1 MADTPDKANGAAEE
15 AKPSSPTPIFGAAS
29 TFGAGTGFA
38 GFTGVKAEATP
49 AAEEGEEGGEDAAA
63 EEECKAEFKPL
74 VQLEEVEVKSG
85 EEEEAA
91 LFDAKC
97 KLYRFD
103 NESSEWKER
112 GVGQAR
118 LLQHKEN
125 QRIRFLMRQEKTL
138 KIRANHIVM
147 PGTKVQEHGGSDKA
161 MVWSC
166 VDFADEEQRVEMFCI
181 RFANAE
187 RAQQFKESYES
198 AGSKN
203 EPLLKEATTVG
214 ESEADKA
221 ADELAGEVEKK
232 AIVED
237 KAE

>member
-1 MADTPDKANGAAEE
+1 MTDKPENGAAEE

-29 TFGAGTGFA
+29 TFGAGSGFA
-38 GFTGVKAEATP
+38 GFTGVKAESATA
-49 AAEEGEEGGEDAAA
+49 AAEEGDEGGDEGA
-63 EEECKAEFKPL
+63 EEECKAEFKPI

-85 EEEEAA
+85 EEEETA
-91 LFDAKC
+91 LFDSKS

-103 NESSEWKER
+103 NENNEWKER
-112 GVGQAR
+112 GVGQAKV
-118 LLQHKEN
+118 LEHKEN
-125 QRIRFLMRQEKTL
+125 KRIRFLFRQEKTL

-166 VDFADEEQRVEMFCI
+166 VDFADEEQRMELFCI

-187 RAQQFKESYES
+187 RAQQFKEAYES
-198 AGSKN
+198 GCAKN
-203 EPLLKEATTVG
+203 EPLLADVTTAK
-214 ESEADKA
+214 ESETKEA
-221 ADELAGEVEKK
+221 ADELAGEVAK
-232 AIVED
+232 ASVED